1 MTIQF
6 KQLNTWHLNIKT
18 PLVLPSSKIII
29 NSFFLILNFKNR
41 RNKWY
46 CFGEENE
53 YPIMG
58 KRGIVVWRTRGKYIY
73 IYP

>member
-29 NSFFLILNFKNR
+29 NSFFSILNLL
-41 RNKWY
+41 
-46 CFGEENE
+46 GGQE
-53 YPIMG
+53 G
-58 KRGIVVWRTRGKYIY
+58 YIY
-73 IYP
+73 IYKVKSITLFYQDFNHFPIILPG